1 MAKAI
6 RVYLLNIETGQR
18 EIVGNF
24 PGMTFAPRFSPDGQ
38 RVIMSL
44 QQGGNAN
51 LFVMDLR
58 SKQTTRLT
66 DTPAID
72 SALLFAGWHAHL
84 LRERSRRF
92 TADHIMPAAGGQQ
105 AHQLRRGP
113 PFDAGLV
120 ATRRL
125 HCLHRPGAREF
136 CHRRV
141 KARRLGRAHAHGRLS
156 QRRPDVCAQW
166 TRSDVLPR
174 RGSGPGALHDR
185 YLRSQ

>member
-1 MAKAI
+1 
-6 RVYLLNIETGQR
+6 
-18 EIVGNF
+18 
-24 PGMTFAPRFSPDGQ
+24 MTFAPRFSPDGQ

-92 TADHIMPAAGGQQ
+92 SRSTSCWPPAG
-105 AHQLRRGP
+105 RRS
-113 PFDAGLV
+113 ASASAR
-120 ATRRL
+120 ATIRRRSGRHAATTL
-125 HCLHRPGAREF
+125 PSPARREGILPSA
-136 CHRRV
+136 CY
-141 KARRLGRAHAHGRLS
+141 RRLGERMLTEGFHNEGPTFAPNGR
-156 QRRPDVCAQW
+156 
-166 TRSDVLPR
+166 VLMFFR
-174 RGSGPGALHDR
+174 DGSGPGALHDR